1 MTTRPDDRTD
11 QDQSRTGTEY
21 GSSRRTE
28 ADPEDN
34 RPDGG
39 YADPGRVDTQSD
51 SRQGEQAEPGR
62 VASPSASPSPS
73 PSPSDQR
80 QSEYAEPGEANAGT
94 DAPAE
99 TGSSTSSGRSTDHED
114 STQRDPNADT
124 TGGGVTSGP
133 DGDVRERLIPQER
146 TDAYTARWDA
156 LKGGFVDEPR
166 QAVAE
171 ADQLVRELLDE
182 LQEVFRTQREGLE
195 QGLDADQTSTEDL
208 RVALGRYRS
217 LFDRLLSV

>member
-11 QDQSRTGTEY
+11 QDQSRSGTEY
-21 GSSRRTE
+21 GDGRRTE

-39 YADPGRVDTQSD
+39 YADPGRVDPRSE
-51 SRQGEQAEPGR
+51 SRQGEHAEPRR
-62 VASPSASPSPS
+62 VG
-73 PSPSDQR
+73 SPSDLR
-80 QSEYAEPGEANAGT
+80 QGEYAEPGEAAAGR

-99 TGSSTSSGRSTDHED
+99 TRSSTSMGRSTDHED
-114 STQRDPNADT
+114 SAQRHPNADT
-124 TGGGVTSGP
+124 TGGGETSGP
-133 DGDVRERLIPQER
+133 DEEERERLIPQER
-146 TDAYTARWDA
+146 TDEYTARWDA

-182 LQEVFRTQREGLE
+182 LQEVFRTQRQGLE

-208 RVALGRYRS
+208 RVALRRYRS